1 MVRSKTNFFSYC
13 GIIRRHKDKWNRI
26 ITEPQTVVSLCYRP
40 AELILGKTAYGVE
53 VDMWSAG
60 CVIAELF
67 TKEILMPASFKL
79 FLLH

>member
-1 MVRSKTNFFSYC
+1 M
-13 GIIRRHKDKWNRI
+13 
-26 ITEPQTVVSLCYRP
+26 VSLCYRP